1 MSEPIVGIL
10 VGSESDRPRM
20 QGALDELD
28 ARGIAWEFEVRS
40 AHRTPDAVA
49 DYARAA
55 AGRGLK
61 VLICGAGLAAA
72 LPGVVAAHSELPVIG
87 VPLRSSMS
95 VLDGLDALLSIV
107 QMPPGV
113 PVATVGVD
121 NAKNAAVLA
130 ARILAL
136 AARHR
141 LRPDRPA
148 GPRSRL
154 NGVIA
159 RYSRPEMS
167 RIWSEEGKLARWLEV
182 ELAALDAWAELGA
195 VPAKDAAAVRARAA
209 VPTPERV
216 AEIERTTDHDLAAF
230 VDAVAEQL
238 GPEGR
243 WVHFGLTSSDVV
255 DTALALQLRDA
266 GALVLAQIERALAAV
281 ARLARQHRRTICIG
295 RSHGIHAEPT
305 TFGWKLAGWAFELDR
320 DRARVERALEGCRVG
335 QFSGTVGTYAAID
348 PEVERLACEVLGLEP
363 EPVSTQV
370 IARDRHAELLQAL
383 ALTATSLDR
392 FATEIRH
399 LARTEVREV
408 EEPFAT
414 GMKGSSAMPHKR
426 NPKVAERISGLARV
440 VRAAAVVGLENV
452 PLWHE
457 RDISH
462 SSAERVVVPDAFLA
476 LDYMLDRFVWIMDA
490 LVVHPDRMERNLW
503 ASHGLFF
510 SHRLL
515 LALVESGLDRAEA
528 YRLVQRNAMQAW
540 DEERDF
546 PELVRA
552 DPEVTTRLDEA
563 SLARVFDLAS
573 TVAPLAAVFDRLD
586 HLVPKEEPAHA

>member
-1 MSEPIVGIL
+1 
-10 VGSESDRPRM
+10 
-20 QGALDELD
+20 
-28 ARGIAWEFEVRS
+28 
-40 AHRTPDAVA
+40 
-49 DYARAA
+49 
-55 AGRGLK
+55 
-61 VLICGAGLAAA
+61 
-72 LPGVVAAHSELPVIG
+72 
-87 VPLRSSMS
+87 
-95 VLDGLDALLSIV
+95 
-107 QMPPGV
+107 
-113 PVATVGVD
+113 
-121 NAKNAAVLA
+121 
-130 ARILAL
+130 
-136 AARHR
+136 
-141 LRPDRPA
+141 
-148 GPRSRL
+148 
-154 NGVIA
+154 VIA

-195 VPAKDAAAVRARAA
+195 VPAADVAAVRANAT

-230 VDAVAEQL
+230 VDAVQEQL

-243 WVHFGLTSSDVV
+243 WLHYGLTSSDVV
-255 DTALALQLRDA
+255 DTALALQIRDA
-266 GALVLAQIERALAAV
+266 GALIVAGLDRALAAV
-281 ARLARQHRRTICIG
+281 VRRAEEHRRTVCIG

-320 DRARVERALEGCRVG
+320 ARGRVERALEGCRVG

-348 PEVERLACEVLGLEP
+348 PDVERLACDRLGLEP

-370 IARDRHAELLQAL
+370 IARDRHAELLAAL
-383 ALTATSLDR
+383 ALAAASLDR

-408 EEPFAT
+408 EEPFAA

-440 VRAAAVVGLENV
+440 LRGAALVGLENV

-476 LDYMLDRFVWIMDA
+476 LDYMLDRFTWIVDG
-490 LVVHPDRMERNLW
+490 LVVHPDRMQRNLW

-515 LALVESGLDRAEA
+515 LALIEHGLERGDA
-528 YRLVQRNAMQAW
+528 YRLVQRNAMRAW

-546 PELVRA
+546 AELVRA
-552 DPEVTTRLDEA
+552 DDEIAARLNA
-563 SLARVFDLAS
+563 AALADVFDLDATIS
-573 TVAPLAAVFDRLD
+573 NLDPAFDRLRR
-586 HLVPKEEPAHA
+586 LAPKEEPVHV